1 MAAGTVDYQET
12 RGDKDFLGMI
22 ANQIKDR
29 VSDAS
34 DMARSERQFADNK
47 AEEGGT
53 SLEEAGVSRGHFFAR
68 ALGSKFGGDA
78 IAKTRGRFAKSPSA
92 GIDPAGTTASRFR
105 GGFDYNVTNRIIND
119 SNEGTSA
126 LASSVVSGFSGVQ
139 RSNIEIAKALIKVD
153 DTLAGIERSQM
164 NMARAIMFLGY
175 TMTMMRTEQQRA
187 SGRDSLRR
195 EERSIE
201 RGDFGGFGRGRG
213 GIGGQGFGGAGGGR
227 TMRNV
232 TDSRSLLE
240 SGASF
245 GTSQLL
251 GQNSKTVKGALKVGK
266 KIAPATTNRIA
277 KMLPQN
283 ANKIKITGDS
293 AEFATK
299 TLGGAGRQI
308 AKKNVGQSLSNLGA
322 NNAAT
327 RKIAESIGKNSSKI
341 VKKPIAMLN
350 PVKIKGL
357 LTGTPTPFGLL
368 PAAGETGIKGM
379 AKMLDDIKMD
389 FLLDE
394 LIDVPELT
402 IFDNDLAR
410 MTPDEMM
417 DFSEGMASR
426 TKTGSKKMQNAME
439 VAMTHNVKNADEAVD
454 LYAKL
459 LRGDESIGGIEY
471 TAKEADTF
479 MKSYLGPDRYAE
491 FTKGTKQPF
500 KTAAKSTKT
509 TKMLKATTNAAET
522 AIKGGAK
529 GAGKITAK
537 SAAKSVFKQLPVIAG
552 IAGIY
557 FGLERAAQG
566 DLLGAGLEVTSGLL
580 GVTGTTPGIGLA
592 IDSFLLG
599 RDLGMMNK
607 GGLVPGGGPNRDS
620 IPTML
625 TSGEFILNRDAVDKL
640 GINTL
645 TAMNSGAFTNDFGTE
660 SYVKFGEGIL
670 TANKRNYGEFS
681 RQNAAW
687 LDQLDK
693 SDKSSLFTIN
703 FGGDGDMDKGL
714 LKKIRNNT
722 RDIANEINSMST
734 DVSTIAAMMPTI
746 VNNTTNNYAGDAQG
760 SSSDGS
766 GGDFSDSG
774 LDAYRLHYLG
784 SLS

>member
-29 VSDAS
+29 VSEAS
-34 DMARSERQFADNK
+34 DMARSERQFAEDK
-47 AEEGGT
+47 AEKGGT
-53 SLEEAGVSRGHFFAR
+53 SLEEAGVGRGHFFAR

-92 GIDPAGTTASRFR
+92 GIDPTGTTASRFR

-119 SNEGTSA
+119 SDGSTSA

-139 RSNIEIAKALIKVD
+139 QSNIQIAKALIKID

-227 TMRNV
+227 AMKNV
-232 TDSRSLLE
+232 TDKNVF
-240 SGASF
+240 GAATSF

-251 GQNSKTVKGALKVGK
+251 GADTLTTKGALKVGK

-277 KMLPQN
+277 KMLPQG

-293 AEFATK
+293 AEFAKK
-299 TLGGAGRQI
+299 TLDGAGRQI
-308 AKKNVGQSLSNLGA
+308 TKKNVGQSLSNLGA

-327 RKIAESIGKNSSKI
+327 RKIAESIGKNSSNI
-341 VKKPIAMLN
+341 IKKPIAMLN

-394 LIDVPELT
+394 LLDVPELT
-402 IFDNDLAR
+402 VFDNDLAR
-410 MTPDEMM
+410 MTPDEMI

-426 TKTGSKKMQNAME
+426 TKMGTKKAQNAME
-439 VAMTHNVKNADEAVD
+439 VAMTHNVQNADEAVD

-459 LRGDESIGGIEY
+459 LRGDKSVGGIEY

-607 GGLVPGGGPNRDS
+607 GGLVPGGGPNRDT

-625 TSGEFILNRDAVDKL
+625 TSGEFVLNRDAVDKL

-645 TAMNSGAFTNDFGTE
+645 TAMNSGAFTNEFGTE
-660 SYVKFGEGIL
+660 TFVKFGEGMLI
-670 TANKRNYGEFS
+670 ANKRNYGEFS
-681 RQNAAW
+681 RQSAAW
-687 LDQLDK
+687 LDQLDDPK
-693 SDKSSLFTIN
+693 NSSLFTIN
-703 FGGDGDMDKGL
+703 FGGDDDIDKGL